1 MKLIKVFD
9 KNKQSKTQFFETVLA
24 KYQKKNPARY
34 NVTCSLMN
42 QLEQN
47 YEFLKS
53 ISRDFKPF
61 NCSAEIAIM
70 PTSNLFGHYHITRN
84 GNYFDCTVD
93 IALAY
98 KLTFTVEVYFP
109 ACIRISNVKVNDT
122 TYFDDKKIVYAL
134 LDNGLILI
142 QRILASENE
151 LVSAIKIQL
160 NFLYRKLPDNF
171 SVTDCD
177 LNAIRDAY
185 YYNIGELYNYS
196 LNYKDND
203 KVIDVRTSFYTFT
216 KEGIP
221 GQFLQ
226 DNFDAIDF
234 RTKLS
239 KEALSNYKLGME
251 LLANEFNKTYKSH
264 PDFKKVVVY

>member
-24 KYQKKNPARY
+24 KYQKKNPTRY
-34 NVTCSLMN
+34 NVTCTLMN

-53 ISRDFKPF
+53 ISRNFKPF
-61 NCSAEIAIM
+61 NCSADLVIM
-70 PTSNLFGHYHITRN
+70 PTPNLFGHYHITRN
-84 GNYFDCTVD
+84 ENYFDCTVD

-109 ACIRISNVKVNDT
+109 SCIRISNVRVNNT
-122 TYFDDKKIVYAL
+122 AYFDDKKIIYAL

-151 LVSAIKIQL
+151 LVSAIKMQL
-160 NFLYRKLPDNF
+160 NFLYRGLPDNF
-171 SVTDCD
+171 QIADCD
-177 LNAIRDAY
+177 INAIRDAY
-185 YYNIGELYNYS
+185 YYNIAELYNYS
-196 LNYKDND
+196 LNYKDSD
-203 KVIDVRTSFYTFT
+203 KVIDARTSFYTFT

-226 DNFDAIDF
+226 EDFDAIDF
-234 RTKLS
+234 GTKLS
-239 KEALSNYKLGME
+239 KEALINYELAMK
-251 LLANEFNKTYKSH
+251 LLADNFNNTYKSH
-264 PDFKKVVVY
+264 PNFKKIVD